1 MLKQFDTVNS
11 NVPPNEQ
18 ESIRSCTD
26 DDHSDSTNESKTF
39 VSETV
44 NISPCH
50 NLALKDLLKLGV
62 IEMEKKDYVAL
73 RMRKALRMERNNKF
87 IEKLYYSLIGANK
100 NTGNIISWLKKNLED
115 VEKSNRETWDHT
127 ALFQSLIK

>member
-1 MLKQFDTVNS
+1 MK
-11 NVPPNEQ
+11 
-18 ESIRSCTD
+18 
-26 DDHSDSTNESKTF
+26 
-39 VSETV
+39 
-44 NISPCH
+44 
-50 NLALKDLLKLGV
+50 
-62 IEMEKKDYVAL
+62 KKDYVAL

-127 ALFQSLIK
+127 ALFQSLIKQCDQQNCMHMLD